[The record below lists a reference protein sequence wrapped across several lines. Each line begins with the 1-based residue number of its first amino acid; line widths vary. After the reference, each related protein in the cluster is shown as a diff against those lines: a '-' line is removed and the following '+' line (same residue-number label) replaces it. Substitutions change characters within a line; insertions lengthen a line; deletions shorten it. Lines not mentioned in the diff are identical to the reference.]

1 MRRTGNIWL
10 IAGFIYS
17 LMACNKAAPL
27 TRTANDMQ
35 SVVEA
40 PSTDAKT
47 DRPTETGEGLPG
59 YLIDPA
65 KLAMETQDNLRTIT
79 GSAAAVRSVQGPAAS
94 LRVLLIKANKRSAK
108 FQKQNQEWTLNGSQ
122 IAAVQADAAGAFKI
136 QGSITAD
143 ELLFLKL
150 EDSAGAQIHYKS
162 TAMATSILWIEG
174 NAAQPMDAD
183 HAAQIS
189 AQVTAA
195 QSDTRATEVARLIEQ
210 LKTTGQCRN
219 CNLAGADLSRL
230 EIVSC
235 DLSFSNLMGAKFVL
249 ANLASCNFT
258 NSNLSQADFTQ
269 ANLAGANLTQ
279 TDLSGA
285 VFTGAN
291 TDGVVGAQIPGP

>member
-1 MRRTGNIWL
+1 
-10 IAGFIYS
+10 
-17 LMACNKAAPL
+17 MACNKAAPL
-27 TRTANDMQ
+27 TRAANDMQ
-35 SVVEA
+35 SVFEA

-65 KLAMETQDNLRTIT
+65 KLAIETKDSLRTIT
-79 GSAAAVRSVQGPAAS
+79 GSAAAVRSAQGSPAS
-94 LRVLLIKANKRSAK
+94 LKVLLIKVNKRSTK
-108 FQKQNQEWTLNGSQ
+108 LQKQNQDWILNGTQ
-122 IAAVQADAAGAFKI
+122 IEAVKADAVGSFKI

-150 EDSAGAQIHYKS
+150 EDSAGTQIQYKS
-162 TAMATSILWIEG
+162 TALATSVLWIQG
-174 NAAQPMDAD
+174 NAAQPMDAE

-189 AQVTAA
+189 AEVAAA
-195 QSDTRATEVARLIEQ
+195 QTDARDTELARLIEQ

-219 CNLAGADLSRL
+219 CNLAGADLSAL

-249 ANLASCNFT
+249 ANVSGCNFT

-279 TDLSGA
+279 TDISSA

-291 TDGVVGAQIPGP
+291 TDGVVGVQIPTP